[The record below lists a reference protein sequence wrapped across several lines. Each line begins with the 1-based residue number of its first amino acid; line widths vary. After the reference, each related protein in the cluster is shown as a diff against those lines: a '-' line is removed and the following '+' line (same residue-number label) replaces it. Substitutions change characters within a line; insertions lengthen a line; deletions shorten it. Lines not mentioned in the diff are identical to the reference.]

1 VGEFSIWHWLV
12 VAILLIGMYVPFIF
26 YILSLQRALESIDQT
41 LRPVSPG
48 LAWLLLI
55 PLFNFIWIFFLVVWI
70 SKGYEKMWELQRLKA
85 QSSAGF
91 GVGIA
96 YSVCW
101 VLCLIPGLNLLVLIP
116 SLVLWILHWVQVSQ
130 ARKLVLQEST

>member
-1 VGEFSIWHWLV
+1 MGEFSIWHWSIVLV
-12 VAILLIGMYVPFIF
+12 FLGMVYVPLIF
-26 YILSLQRALESIDQT
+26 YILTLQRALDAVDPP
-41 LRPVSPG
+41 LRPVAPG
-48 LAWLLLI
+48 LVWLLLI

-70 SKGYEKMWELQRLKA
+70 TKGFEKMWQSQRLTA
-85 QSSAGF
+85 QTSAGF

-101 VLCLIPGLNLLVLIP
+101 VLCLVPGLNLLLVIP

-130 ARKLVLQEST
+130 AKKLVISP